1 MLHLGCYGA
10 IMAVMARAS
19 WTDERLDDLNKKV
32 DSLDRRMEAGFA
44 EVREEFRAVRSEM
57 QTEFQG
63 VRAEIATLN
72 RNLMQLTWGLIG
84 TMLVGFLGTI
94 VAIATQM

>member
-1 MLHLGCYGA
+1 
-10 IMAVMARAS
+10 MAVMAREA

-32 DSLDRRMEAGFA
+32 DDGFR
-44 EVREEFRAVRSEM
+44 EMREEFRAVRGEM
-57 QTEFQG
+57 QGLRGEIQG
-63 VRAEIATLN
+63 VRDEIAVMS

-94 VAIATQM
+94 VALVTQT

>member
-1 MLHLGCYGA
+1 
-10 IMAVMARAS
+10 MAVMARET

-32 DSLDRRMEAGFA
+32 DDGFK
-44 EVREEFRAVRSEM
+44 ETREEFRAMRGEIKG
-57 QTEFQG
+57 EFQSIRAEMAG
-63 VRAEIATLN
+63 ELQGIRAEIATMN

>member
-1 MLHLGCYGA
+1 
-10 IMAVMARAS
+10 MAVMARETG
-19 WTDERLDDLNKKV
+19 TDERLDDLNKKV
-32 DSLDRRMEAGFA
+32 DDGFR
-44 EVREEFRAVRSEM
+44 EMREEFRAVRAEM
-57 QTEFQG
+57 KGEFQSIRAEMAG
-63 VRAEIATLN
+63 ELQGIRAEIATMN

>member
-1 MLHLGCYGA
+1 
-10 IMAVMARAS
+10 MAVMARDT

-32 DSLDRRMEAGFA
+32 DDGFKDM
-44 EVREEFRAVRSEM
+44 RTEFRAVRGEM
-57 QTEFQG
+57 QGLREEMG
-63 VRAEIATLN
+63 AMN

-94 VAIATQM
+94 VALVTQM

>member
-1 MLHLGCYGA
+1 
-10 IMAVMARAS
+10 MAVMARET

-32 DSLDRRMEAGFA
+32 DEGFR
-44 EVREEFRAVRSEM
+44 EIREEFRAVRGEM
-57 QTEFQG
+57 QGLRGEIQG
-63 VRAEIATLN
+63 VRGEVAAMG

-94 VAIATQM
+94 IALVTQM